1 MRNAGYDMA
10 VPTSQND
17 QDDGNHYTEIYAD
30 NYTLNDFST
39 R

>member
-1 MRNAGYDMA
+1 MRNAAYDMA

-30 NYTLNDFST
+30 TLNDFST